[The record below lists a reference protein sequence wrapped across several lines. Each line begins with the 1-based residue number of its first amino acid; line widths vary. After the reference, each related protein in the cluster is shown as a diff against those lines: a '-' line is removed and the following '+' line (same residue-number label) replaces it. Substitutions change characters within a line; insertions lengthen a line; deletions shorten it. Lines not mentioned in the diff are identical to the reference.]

1 MGLAQVRG
9 GRKLVLVSSADSL
22 QSGVRRATADFHR
35 PSPPGPAVLQHHNR
49 SSQCATASQVPQ
61 PTVGESDCATA
72 CSKTSSLELMV
83 REGYVLENSCPEEY
97 MSLDIRFKRIRT

>member
-1 MGLAQVRG
+1 MRLAQVRG

-49 SSQCATASQVPQ
+49 SSQCATASQV
-61 PTVGESDCATA
+61 GESDCATA